1 MEEENTKND
10 DNKDSK
16 DSKDNKDKLEKQPE
30 KTTKSVKDELI
41 SNIKEWIKLD
51 NEITKM
57 KQEIKEKNTKKKELS
72 ERLIGV
78 MKNNSIDCFDIN
90 DGSLVYKQRKTK
102 KTISGKFLLEQLEQY
117 YLDQPDLAKEIT
129 KKVLDNRIEV
139 TKDELKKIT
148 K

>member
-1 MEEENTKND
+1 MEEENTKNEE
-10 DNKDSK
+10 NKDSK

>member
-16 DSKDNKDKLEKQPE
+16 DNKDNKDKLEKQPE

-117 YLDQPDLAKEIT
+117 YLDQPELAKEIT